1 MVISKSK
8 PESVVKA
15 CNCWV
20 VENCPLQGDCQQGS
34 VIYQAEVKTDTS
46 SMKYIGS
53 TGGIFKA
60 RYNNHKYSL
69 NNRNTSSTTLSS
81 HVWALKDAGKEF
93 NINWKII
100 AKTSVYA
107 PGARFCDLCLI
118 EKT

>member
-1 MVISKSK
+1 M
-8 PESVVKA
+8 
-15 CNCWV
+15 
-20 VENCPLQGDCQQGS
+20 
-34 VIYQAEVKTDTS
+34 T

-53 TGGIFKA
+53 TEGTFKA

-69 NNRNTSSTTLSS
+69 NNRNANSTTLSS